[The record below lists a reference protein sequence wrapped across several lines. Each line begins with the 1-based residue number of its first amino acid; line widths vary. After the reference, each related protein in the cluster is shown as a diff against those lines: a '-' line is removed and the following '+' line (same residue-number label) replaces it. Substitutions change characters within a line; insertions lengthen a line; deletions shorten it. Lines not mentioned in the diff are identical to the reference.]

1 MLPGSEIAHEASF
14 DLTPMIDVILLLIV
28 FFMLSSQFSRTEQLP
43 IPLPNE
49 QGVAAVDAENPS
61 ELVIDMNIR
70 GELFVRGTLVKPDRL
85 PEILGVPA
93 DSDTVGNAAKITILV
108 RADKDAPA
116 VHLNR
121 LGAALARA
129 GLSSWRLATAPS
141 GGVNPRGESHR

>member
-49 QGVAAVDAENPS
+49 RGVAAVDLENPG
-61 ELVIDMNIR
+61 EIVIDMNVR
-70 GELFVRGTLVKPDRL
+70 GECFVRGERVPSENL
-85 PEILGVPA
+85 PAVLGVSPDA
-93 DSDTVGNAAKITILV
+93 VAPQAASKLTILV

-121 LGAALARA
+121 LGATLARA
-129 GLSSWRLATAPS
+129 GLSSWRLATAPD
-141 GGVNPRGESHR
+141 GAVK

>member
-49 QGVAAVDAENPS
+49 RGIAAVDTENPG
-61 ELVIDMNIR
+61 EIVIDMNVR
-70 GELFVRGTLVKPDRL
+70 GELFVRGELIKPENL
-85 PEILGVPA
+85 PRVLGVPA
-93 DSDTVGNAAKITILV
+93 DATTISAASKITILV

-121 LGAALARA
+121 LGATLARS
-129 GLSSWRLATAPS
+129 GLSLWRLATAPGGTS
-141 GGVNPRGESHR
+141 GPRETP